1 MVEDLIAAAI
11 NDARNK
17 ADVAAAEAMR
27 GVTGGLERRRIQD
40 TVWMRRPAAWWL
52 VPLLLAAAPAE
63 SQTLRDLCADRPG
76 LGTPPCILD
85 AGHFQLE
92 LGLADWT
99 HDRVGLARTDDWL
112 LGDFLVRY
120 GLDDRTELQLGA
132 TLFGEERVRDGPG
145 QNVARSTGTGD
156 IGIALRRSLLHP
168 DGAGASVAVQPFLT
182 LPTGGQV
189 FGAGEVSAGLLVP
202 VSADLGA
209 GLTLG
214 LTPEIDA
221 AADVDRHGHHLAF
234 GGVAGLDLAL
244 GAVDLTVE
252 AAAMRDD
259 DPLQHVTQSQ
269 AGLSVAWQAA
279 RSLQL
284 DVGAN
289 VGLNRRTPDTEFYV
303 GIARRF

>member
-1 MVEDLIAAAI
+1 MI
-11 NDARNK
+11 
-17 ADVAAAEAMR
+17 
-27 GVTGGLERRRIQD
+27 
-40 TVWMRRPAAWWL
+40 RPAARWL
-52 VPLLLAAAPAE
+52 VPLLLLAAAPADGQ
-63 SQTLRDLCADRPG
+63 SLRDLCADRPG

-99 HDRVGLARTDDWL
+99 RDRVGGARTDDWL

-132 TLFGEERVRDGPG
+132 TLFDEARVRDIPGHEVSNSSGPG
-145 QNVARSTGTGD
+145 DFT
-156 IGIALRRSLLHP
+156 IALRRSLLHP
-168 DGAGASVAVQPFLT
+168 DGAGVSAAIQPFLT
-182 LPTGGQV
+182 LPTGSHAI
-189 FGAGEVSAGLLVP
+189 GAGDASAGLLVP
-202 VSADLGA
+202 VSVDLGA
-209 GLTLG
+209 GLVLG

-221 AADVDRHGHHLAF
+221 AVDIDRHGQHLAY

-244 GAVDLTVE
+244 GPVDLTME

-259 DPLQHVTQSQ
+259 DPLEHATQSQ

-284 DVGAN
+284 DAGAN
-289 VGLNRRTPDTEFYV
+289 LGLNRRTPDSEFYV